1 MNNDALAQELDRV
14 LAHEVIVGSDQG
26 GSVALKRT
34 IKLGFLLFCSC
45 M

>member
-26 GSVALKRT
+26 AVV
-34 IKLGFLLFCSC
+34 LL
-45 M
+45 